1 MTDTA
6 SSGTA
11 ADPHAGLI
19 LDRMTLKPAGKPLR
33 AVFGGEI
40 VAESDAALV
49 LAETGYPP
57 RIYFPPG
64 SVRMDLLTPSPHTS
78 RCPWKGTAAYW
89 TLSAG
94 GKTLENAAWA
104 YPEPLAELAA
114 IKDYVSFYEAV
125 TVEG

>member
-1 MTDTA
+1 MTDTTSA
-6 SSGTA
+6 GTP

-19 LDRMTLKPAGKPLR
+19 RERMTLKPAGKPLR
-33 AVFGGEI
+33 AVFGGAT

-49 LAETGYPP
+49 LAETGCPP

-64 SVRMDLLTPSPHTS
+64 SVRMDLLTPTEHKSH
-78 RCPWKGTAAYW
+78 CPWKGDAAYW
-89 TLSAG
+89 TLTAG

-125 TVEG
+125 AVEG

>member
-6 SSGTA
+6 NPGTA

-19 LDRMTLKPAGKPLR
+19 LGRMTITPAGKRLS
-33 AVFGGEI
+33 AVFNGET
-40 VAESDAALV
+40 VAESEAALV

-64 SVRMDLLTPSPHTS
+64 SVRMDLLTPTEHTS
-78 RCPWKGTAAYW
+78 HCPWKGDAAYW
-89 TLSAG
+89 TLTAG

-125 TVEG
+125 AVEG

>member
-1 MTDTA
+1 MTDTT
-6 SSGTA
+6 SSGTP

-19 LDRMTLKPAGKPLR
+19 LERMTLKPADKPLR
-33 AVFGGEI
+33 AVFGGAT

-49 LAETGYPP
+49 LAETGCPP

-64 SVRMDLLTPSPHTS
+64 SVRMDLLTPTEHKSH
-78 RCPWKGTAAYW
+78 CPWKGDAAYW
-89 TLSAG
+89 TLTAG

>member
-6 SSGTA
+6 SPGTA

-19 LDRMTLKPAGKPLR
+19 LERMTLEPAGKRLS
-33 AVFGGEI
+33 AVFNGEI
-40 VAESDAALV
+40 VAESEAALV
-49 LAETGYPP
+49 LEETGCPP
-57 RIYFPPG
+57 RVYFPPQNLRREFLERTG
-64 SVRMDLLTPSPHTS
+64 HKSH
-78 RCPWKGTAAYW
+78 CPWKGDAAYW
-89 TLSAG
+89 TLTAA

>member
-6 SSGTA
+6 SPGTA

-19 LDRMTLKPAGKPLR
+19 LERMTLEPAGKPLR
-33 AVFGGEI
+33 AVFGGET

-57 RIYFPPG
+57 RIYFPPE
-64 SVRMDLLTPSPHTS
+64 SLRMDLLTPTEHTS
-78 RCPWKGTAAYW
+78 RCPWKGEAAYW
-89 TLSAG
+89 TLTVG
-94 GKTLENAAWA
+94 GETLENAAWA

-125 TVEG
+125 AIEG

>member
-6 SSGTA
+6 SPGTA

-19 LDRMTLKPAGKPLR
+19 LERMTLELAGKRLR
-33 AVFGGEI
+33 AVFGGAVI
-40 VAESDAALV
+40 AESEAALV
-49 LAETGYPP
+49 LSEKGCPP
-57 RIYFPPG
+57 RVYFPPQ
-64 SVRMDLLTPSPHTS
+64 DLRREFLERTGHKSH
-78 RCPWKGTAAYW
+78 CPWKGDAAYW
-89 TLSAG
+89 TLSVG

-125 TVEG
+125 AVEG

>member
-1 MTDTA
+1 MTDTT
-6 SSGTA
+6 SPGTA

-19 LDRMTLKPAGKPLR
+19 LERMTLEPAGKLLR
-33 AVFGGEI
+33 AVFGGET
-40 VAESDAALV
+40 VAESDHALV

-64 SVRMDLLTPSPHTS
+64 SVRMDLLTPSAHTS
-78 RCPWKGTAAYW
+78 RCPWKGDAAYW

-114 IKDYVSFYEAV
+114 IENYVSFYEAV

>member
-1 MTDTA
+1 MTDTTSA
-6 SSGTA
+6 GTA

-19 LDRMTLKPAGKPLR
+19 LERMTLEPAGKPLR
-33 AVFGGEI
+33 AVFGGET
-40 VAESDAALV
+40 VAESEAALV

-64 SVRMDLLTPSPHTS
+64 SVRMDLLTPTEHKSH
-78 RCPWKGTAAYW
+78 CPWKGDAAYW
-89 TLSAG
+89 TLTAA